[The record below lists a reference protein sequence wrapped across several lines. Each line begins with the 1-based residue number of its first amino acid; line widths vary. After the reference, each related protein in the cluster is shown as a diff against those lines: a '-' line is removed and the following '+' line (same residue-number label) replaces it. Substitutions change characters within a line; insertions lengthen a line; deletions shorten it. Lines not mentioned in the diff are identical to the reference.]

1 MPETDKSTRDKK
13 HYTYESSGV
22 DIDKASNTI
31 NQLKATIKQT
41 FSGNVLSDLSSFSS
55 LFELDLDG
63 YKKPVLVSST
73 DGVGTKILL
82 CREADDYKYIGQDLV
97 AMSIN
102 DLLCSGARPMF
113 FLDYIACGK
122 IDPVKI
128 KTIIKSIAGS
138 CKECKTA
145 LVGGETAEMPGMYQ
159 GDDIDLAGFAVGIVD
174 KPDIINKAL
183 VRKNDILVGIS
194 SSGFHSNG
202 YSLIRKIIDDKRLGL
217 NTKYSWTEGKELAE
231 VLLAPT
237 RLYCRIINE
246 LLHKNK
252 IEIHG
257 IAHITGGGFY
267 DNIARIL
274 PSGLDAV
281 LDEGSWEIP
290 GIFRQI
296 QKLGNINTRE
306 MYKVFNMG
314 IGMVLIIP
322 PDGLE
327 KTVEIAKASK
337 EAIFNIGKIKEG
349 RGRVVILEKGRGI
362 S

>member
-1 MPETDKSTRDKK
+1 MPETDKSSRDKK
-13 HYTYESSGV
+13 HYTYKSSGV
-22 DIDKASNTI
+22 DIDKASNTL
-31 NQLKATIKQT
+31 NQLKGTINRT
-41 FSGNVLSDLSSFSS
+41 FSANVLSDLSSFSS

-63 YKKPVLVSST
+63 YKKPVLVSAT

-82 CREADDYKYIGQDLV
+82 CREADDYRHIGQDLV

-128 KTIIKSIAGS
+128 KTIITSIAGS
-138 CKECKTA
+138 CKICKTA

-159 GDDIDLAGFAVGIVD
+159 RDDIDLAGFAVGIVD
-174 KPDIINKAL
+174 KPDIINKAR

-202 YSLIRKIIDDKRLGL
+202 YSLLRKIINDKKLGL
-217 NTKYSWTEGKELAE
+217 NKKYSWTGGKDLAE

-246 LLHKNK
+246 LLYKNK
-252 IEIHG
+252 IGIHG

-267 DNIARIL
+267 DNIARII
-274 PSGLDAV
+274 PPGLDAV
-281 LDEGSWEIP
+281 LDKGSWEVP
-290 GIFRQI
+290 RIFRQI
-296 QKLGNINTRE
+296 QKLGNIDSEE

-314 IGMVLIIP
+314 IGMVLIISP
-322 PDGLE
+322 GDLG
-327 KTVEIAKASK
+327 KVVEIARDSK
-337 EAIFNIGKIKEG
+337 EAIFSIGEIKEG
-349 RGRVVILEKGRGI
+349 QGKVIIGNGRGI